1 MMTREQLQPLIEKY
15 LSGNATE
22 EELALMEK
30 WYYDYDQD
38 LEVIVH
44 DGEEST
50 EEELHDKIL
59 SRLRATIGMVPKA
72 RVVPLWKKLAAAAA
86 VAALLSAG
94 AWYLIDQRSGDTS
107 SQVAQQ
113 TGANAGFEQ
122 AILTT
127 SDGSK
132 IELGKN
138 NHLPINEKDGSTIS
152 NNGNQLSYTASSTAR
167 NVFYNTLEVPRR
179 GMYSVE
185 LADGTKVWLN
195 SLSSLKYA
203 TSFPGKERRVSIK
216 GEAFFEIA
224 KNPRQPFIVEV
235 DGGQEIEV
243 LGTSFNVNAYTNEQ
257 LIRTTLL
264 EGAIRVKAGN
274 ANQKLAAGQ
283 EAQLNIISREM
294 ILNNHI
300 NATDAISWKDGFF
313 VCNGKDL
320 QAILRQVAR
329 WYDIEVEYKG
339 SIQPESFAG
348 SISRNMDLSELL
360 KVLEIT
366 GVQFSLQGRK
376 LTVLP

>member
-15 LSGNATE
+15 LSGSATE
-22 EELALMEK
+22 DEKALLEK
-30 WYYDYDQD
+30 WYYDYDQE

-44 DGEEST
+44 DGEERT
-50 EEELHDKIL
+50 EEELHDTIL
-59 SRLRATIGMVPKA
+59 NRLRATIDMAPKT
-72 RVVPLWKKLAAAAA
+72 RIVPLWKKLAAAAA
-86 VAALLSAG
+86 VAAVLSAG
-94 AWYLIDQRSGDTS
+94 AWYLINQRSGDTS
-107 SQVAQQ
+107 SQVAQE
-113 TGANAGFEQ
+113 TGASAGFEQ
-122 AILTT
+122 ATLIT

-138 NHLPINEKDGSTIS
+138 DHLSINEKDGSTIR
-152 NNGNQLSYTASSTAR
+152 NKGNLLSYTASSKAR

-195 SLSSLKYA
+195 SLSSLKYP

-235 DGGQEIEV
+235 EGGQEIEV

-274 ANQKLAAGQ
+274 ANQKLSAGQ
-283 EAQLNIISREM
+283 EVQLNMLSREM
-294 ILNNHI
+294 TMNNHV
-300 NATDAISWKDGFF
+300 NAADAISWKDGFF

-329 WYDIEVEYKG
+329 WYDIEVEYQG